1 MYNIL
6 HPSRNASQKIIKI
19 CNHLSATE
27 QDADTI
33 QHETFKNLL
42 RKIQFSNEPSVN
54 LIVIVLV
61 MELCYTRCCKR
72 KVDEVI
78 RVE

>member
-6 HPSRNASQKIIKI
+6 HPSRNASQKIIK
-19 CNHLSATE
+19 NLSATE
-27 QDADTI
+27 QVADTI

-42 RKIQFSNEPSVN
+42 RKIQFSNEPSLN

-61 MELCYTRCCKR
+61 MEFYC
-72 KVDEVI
+72 VI
-78 RVE
+78 RDVVKEKLMK